1 MASFDGVCSS
11 GLSITLLPSCLPL
24 LHGHYPASLLLWRLC
39 HLPGRF
45 FGPLGHERRSFP
57 RIVIPDLRHSS
68 FLPFHLQTP
77 HPFPP
82 PRSLSLRNRG
92 RRSRLALLGTAFGS
106 WLRRDREGSPMD
118 RAESS
123 SSWWCLWTGSSP
135 RVALHPVSRR
145 RSYLRLRTASALSE
159 GDFHPSAGVRFQAH
173 SVAPA
178 GACIAFAALTPGLK
192 PMGYFRL
199 ALRDF

>member
-1 MASFDGVCSS
+1 MFIA
-11 GLSITLLPSCLPL
+11 LLPSCLPL

-39 HLPGRF
+39 HLPGTVLRAWN
-45 FGPLGHERRSFP
+45 GHERRSFP
-57 RIVIPDLRHSS
+57 RLVIPDSRHSS

-92 RRSRLALLGTAFGS
+92 RRSCLALYGSAFGS
-106 WLRRDREGSPMD
+106 WLRRSRGGSPMD

-159 GDFHPSAGVRFQAH
+159 RDFHPSVGVRFQAH
-173 SVAPA
+173 SGIP
-178 GACIAFAALTPGLK
+178 PGCAVLGK
-192 PMGYFRL
+192 GTGGITRFR
-199 ALRDF
+199 RGRVEEWRGGV